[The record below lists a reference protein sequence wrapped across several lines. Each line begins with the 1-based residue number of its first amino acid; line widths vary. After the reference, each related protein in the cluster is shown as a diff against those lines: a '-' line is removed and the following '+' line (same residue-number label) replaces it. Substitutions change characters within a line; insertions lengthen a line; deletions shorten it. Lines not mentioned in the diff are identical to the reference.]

1 MANAYKVLGQVAD
14 ASANDVTLI
23 ADQDG
28 ETIVSTIVIANREA
42 AANTFKL
49 AVRPGG
55 AALANEHYLAFDT
68 TIDANDSITL
78 TLGITLAD
86 NDIINVGASDANVS
100 FSAFGTV
107 ITQKVF
113 K

>member
-14 ASANDVTLI
+14 ASGNDVTLV
-23 ADQDG
+23 ADQNG
-28 ETIVSTIVIANREA
+28 ETIVSTIVVANREA
-42 AANTFKL
+42 AANTFKI

-55 AALANEHYLAFDT
+55 ATLANQHYLAFDT
-68 TIDANDSITL
+68 SVAANDSITL

-86 NDIINVGASDANVS
+86 NDIITVGASDANVS

-107 ITQKVF
+107 IT
-113 K
+113 

>member
-14 ASANDVTLI
+14 ASSNNVTLI
-23 ADQDG
+23 SDQDG
-28 ETIVSTIVIANREA
+28 ETIVSTIAVVNREA
-42 AANTFKL
+42 ATNTFRI

-55 AALANEHYLAFDT
+55 ATLANEHYLAYDT
-68 TIDANDSITL
+68 NILANDSITL

-86 NDIINVGASDANVS
+86 NDILTVGASDANVS

-107 ITQKVF
+107 IT
-113 K
+113 

>member
-14 ASANDVTLI
+14 ASANDVTLV
-23 ADQDG
+23 ADQNG
-28 ETIVSTIVIANREA
+28 ETIVSTIVVANREA
-42 AANTFKL
+42 AANTFRI

-55 AALANEHYLAFDT
+55 ATLANAHYIAYDT
-68 TIDANDSITL
+68 SVSANDSITL

-86 NDIINVGASDANVS
+86 NDIITVGASDANVT

-107 ITQKVF
+107 IT
-113 K
+113 

>member
-14 ASANDVTLI
+14 ASANNVTLI
-23 ADQDG
+23 ADQNG
-28 ETIVSTIVIANREA
+28 ETIVSTIVVANREA
-42 AANTFKL
+42 AANTFRI

-55 AALANEHYLAFDT
+55 ATLANAHYIAYDT
-68 TIDANDSITL
+68 SVSANDSITL

-86 NDIINVGASDANVS
+86 NDIITVGASDANVT

-107 ITQKVF
+107 IT
-113 K
+113 

>member
-14 ASANDVTLI
+14 ASANNVALI
-23 ADQDG
+23 ADQNG
-28 ETIVSTIVIANREA
+28 ETIVSSIVIANREA
-42 AANTFKL
+42 ATNTFRL

-55 AALANEHYLAFDT
+55 ATLANEHYIAYDSDVL
-68 TIDANDSITL
+68 ANDSITL

-86 NDIINVGASDANVS
+86 NDIITVGASDANVS

-107 ITQKVF
+107 IT
-113 K
+113 